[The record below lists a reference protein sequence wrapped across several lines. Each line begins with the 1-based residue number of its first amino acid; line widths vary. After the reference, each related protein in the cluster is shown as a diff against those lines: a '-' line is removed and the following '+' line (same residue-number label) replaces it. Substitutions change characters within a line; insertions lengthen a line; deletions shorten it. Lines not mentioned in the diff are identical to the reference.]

1 MDSFISKNYKKALE
15 DIYIKM
21 DIDIQSKYGQDK
33 LRSYQKKGGDQ
44 GPFGGRGGQGEIADA
59 AGCTACSALI
69 TPTEIYVANAGDS
82 RAVIGLKKGDGKY
95 EALAMSEDHK
105 PDNEGEKKRIEE
117 AGGFVEDNR
126 VRGIL
131 ALSRSIGDLEYKVK
145 GENKDYKKDMITA
158 DPEIKIQKIESNIAF
173 LIIACDGI
181 WDCLDNQQ
189 AVDKVGELIAKKP
202 KLSQVVEDVFDQ
214 IIATDVS
221 SSGGIG
227 CDNMTAIIIQFK

>member
-1 MDSFISKNYKKALE
+1 
-15 DIYIKM
+15 
-21 DIDIQSKYGQDK
+21 
-33 LRSYQKKGGDQ
+33 
-44 GPFGGRGGQGEIADA
+44 
-59 AGCTACSALI
+59 
-69 TPTEIYVANAGDS
+69 
-82 RAVIGLKKGDGKY
+82 
-95 EALAMSEDHK
+95 MSEDHK

-158 DPEIKIQKIESNIAF
+158 DPEIKIQKIEPNVAF